1 MNIYT
6 VRDNLIRTIE
16 GKQKYLEEVRK
27 ARESISRVEGAGAH
41 SQDAALFATEQFL
54 KENLRELS
62 VILKD
67 VAECCTIATE
77 QSWLG
82 VDRQGGI

>member
-16 GKQKYLEEVRK
+16 GKQKYLTEIYEQR
-27 ARESISRVEGAGAH
+27 
-41 SQDAALFATEQFL
+41 AANKGDDLVSFVTAQMLEA
-54 KENLRELS
+54 NIAELIK
-62 VILKD
+62 ILKD
-67 VAECCTIATE
+67 VTECCTIATE

>member
-16 GKQKYLEEVRK
+16 GKQKYLSEIYEE
-27 ARESISRVEGAGAH
+27 REKNKGDDLVSFVTAQMLEAN
-41 SQDAALFATEQFL
+41 LTE
-54 KENLRELS
+54 LRT
-62 VILKD
+62 ILKD

-77 QSWLG
+77 QSWIG

>member
-16 GKQKYLEEVRK
+16 GKQKYLEEVRQ
-27 ARESISRVEGAGAH
+27 ARAENGYGPGDLAK
-41 SQDAALFATEQFL
+41 DAALFATQELL
-54 KENLRELS
+54 KENIAELTK
-62 VILKD
+62 ILKD

-77 QSWLG
+77 RSWLG
-82 VDRQGGI
+82 DDRQGGI

>member
-16 GKQKYLEEVRK
+16 GKQKYLTEIYEQ
-27 ARESISRVEGAGAH
+27 REASKGDDLVSFVTAQMLETN
-41 SQDAALFATEQFL
+41 LTE
-54 KENLRELS
+54 LRA
-62 VILKD
+62 ILRD

-77 QSWLG
+77 SSWIG